1 VRTSNLMSVVSE
13 GIARGVPRR
22 REREERERERKRE
35 KKEKSENV
43 AIMDN
48 EKY

>member
-1 VRTSNLMSVVSE
+1 VRTSNLTSVVSE

-22 REREERERERKRE
+22 REREERERERE
-35 KKEKSENV
+35 KEKSENV